1 MKFTRE
7 QLLAQSTDRHL
18 AVVANAGSGKT
29 AVLVNRYLSLLLNN
43 VDVREIAAI
52 TFTKKAAAEM
62 HKRVAEKLEAILA
75 DPEQQ
80 ARWSEVK
87 RMRERLSSA
96 RISTI
101 HSFCARLLRDFPIEA
116 GINPNFTELTEYEAA
131 VLKRMSITETLE
143 LWLEDDG
150 EKRAQAL
157 QLVRTFDRRT
167 VENHLLLLLQSAEHF
182 QIVHELYQAKNN
194 EQLLAAAR
202 NAFAAAVHTYCSTAA
217 DGFRFVFD
225 SLTPDDFA
233 TAKKTRE
240 QFAEALS
247 AFGILEE
254 KLDAFPAQPSWDD
267 TAHLLS
273 LLATVQNALC
283 TQSYALKSTIA
294 RKIDNH
300 AVLAE
305 SASLLAVSL
314 PLLKDTDVLC
324 ANYHIDETLLLHARA
339 LCAMASE
346 AQHTINKEKERLGVL
361 DFDDL
366 QLYAARLL
374 ENPTVADTIGRR
386 FRYIMIDEFQD
397 TNELQ
402 YSITR
407 TMVSALLHCERDD
420 VELNNDIN
428 FFIVGDPK
436 QSIYGFRGADVRVFD
451 KAQQHIRLV
460 NQRVLPA
467 YESTML
473 YLQHE
478 YVGNVRLSASFRLL
492 PVIAAFV
499 NRVCGHAM
507 GVRSSEFDVDYEPL
521 VCGRQSSTPDAGN
534 GSVTLIVA
542 NKRRNSSFSSEEEDP
557 NGEEQQDDES
567 PSEAELLALHL
578 KSMVASETPA
588 LVWERA
594 KNVVGEVSRP
604 ARWGDIAVLARS
616 KTGFNALAAALRRH
630 GMPFVINS
638 GTGYYDRQEI
648 LDMRSFLLFLQNSSD
663 DIALASI
670 FRAPFF
676 GITDTELYNISAC
689 AGGSL
694 WERAQNYYKAYSQ
707 SACTPLFLR
716 AWGVLT
722 ELLPLAP
729 RVTIPSLIR
738 LILSRTSWRGA
749 IAGEERYEQMQANME
764 KLLTLARD
772 FENRGFKN
780 LYDFAEELQLLAQ
793 YSDTEG
799 EAEIAIGKDAIQIM
813 TIHASKGLEFPIV
826 ALYQTA
832 SVNRRTDSFY
842 ADSAFGACFKVPV
855 FSHDSL
861 PIRTETPLYWLAVQK
876 ARERENAERKRV
888 LYVAL
893 TRAENH
899 LVISGTVSIS
909 ASGDIGAIDGF
920 LRDIADAL
928 ELPHADLRFN
938 QTLEFRDIL
947 PLLLDGEKKE
957 HLLRYTTRISTTP
970 TDAVYPAVD
979 TDGATL
985 YRLPPLLLGTPPV
998 FVEGDIYSAS
1008 QLQLF
1013 IANPHE
1019 YELVYRLGLPP
1030 SEDTADYD
1038 RSRLMPEETDGIA
1051 GTLPGTLIHAVLA
1064 ALPTWLDTSGVID
1077 TSALDGLVER
1087 KLLEH
1092 GLPLAHPAADRI
1104 RRETRAVASHPFL
1117 VERAGILPQAQ
1128 FEYPFHM
1135 YTGRDYLI
1143 GSVDA
1148 LVPDAS
1154 GNLEIWDWKTN
1165 AVASDFDM
1173 YRLFERYRLQL
1184 ELYAWF
1190 LAHFRPNQQRITTR
1204 LLFTRLASAEKSAEQ
1219 WMQTLHIERADIPRT
1234 EAKAKSIMDEI
1245 RRISYGSF
1253 LAEQTEETYRQKR

>member
-62 HKRVAEKLEAILA
+62 QKRVAEKLETLLA

-80 ARWSEVK
+80 ARWGTIK
-87 RMRERLSSA
+87 HMRERLSSA

-116 GINPNFTELTEYEAA
+116 GLNPNFTELTEYEAA
-131 VLKRMSITETLE
+131 VLKRTAITETLE
-143 LWLEDDG
+143 LWLQNE
-150 EKRAQAL
+150 EHRPQAL
-157 QLVRTFDRRT
+157 QLVRTFNRRT
-167 VENHLLLLLQSAEHF
+167 VEQYLLALLQSAEHF
-182 QIVHELYQAKNN
+182 QLLQALYHTHTND
-194 EQLLAAAR
+194 QLLATAR
-202 NAFAAAVHTYCSTAA
+202 TAFAAMAHMRCSTAA
-217 DGFRFVFD
+217 EGFRFVFD
-225 SLTPDDFA
+225 CLTPDSFA
-233 TAKKTRE
+233 TAKKTQE

-247 AFGILEE
+247 AFGIMEE
-254 KLDAFPAQPSWDD
+254 KLEAFPAQPSWDD
-267 TAHLLS
+267 IQHLLS
-273 LLATVQNALC
+273 LLSLVQGALC
-283 TQSYALKSTIA
+283 TQAGALKSTIA
-294 RKIDNH
+294 RKIDNP

-305 SASLLAVSL
+305 SASLLAASL
-314 PLLKDTDVLC
+314 PLLQGLEELCTNHATD
-324 ANYHIDETLLLHARA
+324 ALLLNNARI

-346 AQHTINKEKERLGVL
+346 AQQHINNEKERLGVL

-374 ENPTVADTIGRR
+374 ENPTVAATVSRR

-407 TMVSALLHCERDD
+407 RMVSALLHCEQED
-420 VELNNDIN
+420 VELNNDMN

-451 KAQQHIRLV
+451 KAQHHIQLV
-460 NQRVLPA
+460 NKRVLPA
-467 YESTML
+467 YDDTVS
-473 YLQHE
+473 YLAHE
-478 YVGNVRLSASFRLL
+478 YFGNVRLSASFRLL
-492 PVIAAFV
+492 PIIAAFV
-499 NRVCGHAM
+499 NRVCGNAM
-507 GVRSSEFDVDYEPL
+507 GTRASEFDVGYEPL
-521 VCGRQSSTPDAGN
+521 VCGRQSTTPDAGN
-534 GSVTLIVA
+534 GSVTLLVA
-542 NKRRNSSFSSEEEDP
+542 NKRKAAAFSSEEEEPPSDEDGD
-557 NGEEQQDDES
+557 NEQL
-567 PSEAELLALHL
+567 SEAELLALHI
-578 KSMVASETPA
+578 KSMVASETPT
-588 LVWERA
+588 LVWQRA
-594 KNVVGEVSRP
+594 KSAAGEESRP

-616 KTGFNALAAALRRH
+616 KTGFNTLAAALRRH
-630 GMPFVINS
+630 DIPFVINS

-670 FRAPFF
+670 LRAPFF
-676 GITDTELYNISAC
+676 GISDTELYNISAC

-694 WERAQNYYKAYSQ
+694 WERAQSYCHAYRT

-716 AWGVLT
+716 AWEVLT
-722 ELLPLAP
+722 ELLPIAP
-729 RVTIPSLIR
+729 RVTIPSLLR
-738 LILSRTSWRGA
+738 LILARTGWRGA
-749 IAGEERYEQMQANME
+749 IAGEERYEQMQANVE
-764 KLLTLARD
+764 KLLSLARD

-799 EAEIAIGKDAIQIM
+799 EAEIAIGKDAVQIM

-826 ALYQTA
+826 ALYQAA
-832 SVNRRTDSFY
+832 SVNKRTDSFY
-842 ADSAFGACFKVPV
+842 ADATFGACFKVPL
-855 FSHDSL
+855 FADDGL
-861 PIRTETPLYWLAVQK
+861 PTLTETPLYWLAVQK

-909 ASGDIGAIDGF
+909 SSGDIGAIDGF
-920 LRDIADAL
+920 LRDIVDAL
-928 ELPHADLRFN
+928 GIPSTDLRFN
-938 QTLEFRDIL
+938 QTLEFSDALSLLVDGEKKAHTLHYATHIRTTPTEAIYPAPITTTTTEYSL
-947 PLLLDGEKKE
+947 PLLLLD
-957 HLLRYTTRISTTP
+957 
-970 TDAVYPAVD
+970 
-979 TDGATL
+979 
-985 YRLPPLLLGTPPV
+985 TPPV
-998 FVEGDIYSAS
+998 SVQGDVYSAS

-1013 IANPHE
+1013 ITDPHE

-1038 RSRLMPEETDGIA
+1038 RARLMPEETDGIS

-1064 ALPTWLDTSGVID
+1064 DLPSWLDASGSID
-1077 TSALDGLVER
+1077 TTALNALVER
-1087 KLLEH
+1087 KLLEY
-1092 GLPLAHPAADRI
+1092 GLPLSHPVAERV
-1104 RRETRAVASHPFL
+1104 RRETTAVASHPFI
-1117 VERAGILPQAQ
+1117 VERASTLPDAR

-1135 YTGRDYLI
+1135 YTGRDFII

-1148 LVPDAS
+1148 LVPDSA

-1165 AVASDFDM
+1165 AIASNFDM

-1184 ELYAWF
+1184 EIYAWF
-1190 LAHFRPNQQRITTR
+1190 LAHFRPEQQRVTAR
-1204 LLFTRLASAEKSAEQ
+1204 LLFTRLASAQKDAEQ
-1219 WMQTLHIERADIPRT
+1219 WIQTLHLERRDIART

-1245 RRISYGSF
+1245 RHVSYGSF
-1253 LAEQTEETYRQKR
+1253 LAQQPGGRSA